1 MSKRIYLELDKVVV
15 TGHSKDQWNLY
26 MIFMMDHPE
35 VPDQKIITTVPEE
48 GLLLQIQNK
57 DRNRYNFKSKPI
69 TPVSAGKRILDIEM
83 PDDGYVELSC
93 LVMHS
98 RDSHRAAGEIIRNIT
113 NAIELP
119 EIPGALKVLN
129 LSVPWMVVA
138 NTAFDGV
145 ELLGTHLEGLK
156 DRKIDLIHIQ
166 GNFSSVQENISVI
179 SGKAGSI
186 GKGAR
191 LYYDWRLA

>member
-1 MSKRIYLELDKVVV
+1 MPKRIYLELDKVVV
-15 TGHSKDQWNLY
+15 TGHRKDRWNLY

-35 VPDQKIITTVPEE
+35 DPDQKIITTVPDD

-57 DRNRYNFKSKPI
+57 DRSRYTFKSKPV
-69 TPVSAGKRILDIEM
+69 TPVSSGKRILDIEM

-98 RDSHRAAGEIIRNIT
+98 RDNHRTAGEIINNIT
-113 NAIELP
+113 NAIQLP

-145 ELLGTHLEGLK
+145 ELLGTHLEGVK

-166 GNFSSVQENISVI
+166 GNFSSVQDNIDIVAD
-179 SGKAGSI
+179 KAGSM

-191 LYYDWRLA
+191 LYFDWRLA